1 MSLSDGGDA
10 YGDSVSEGP
19 LMGEDN
25 GDDAEVFR
33 GTGERLDL
41 GSDSEGDSEGKS
53 KLKCVFRGTGGR
65 FDLGSDSKGDSEGKS
80 KGDSDAKEDSDA
92 NEDSDAKGDSD
103 KSDSDAGSDGDS
115 GNGTSGLGTGGNWS
129 AGGGLNE
136 PKTADDKLLTTD
148 EIAEALPSLD

>member
-10 YGDSVSEGP
+10 YSDSVSEGP

-33 GTGERLDL
+33 GTGERFDL
-41 GSDSEGDSEGKS
+41 GSDSE
-53 KLKCVFRGTGGR
+53 
-65 FDLGSDSKGDSEGKS
+65 GDSEGKS

-115 GNGTSGLGTGGNWS
+115 GNGASGLGTGGNWS
-129 AGGGLNE
+129 AGGGLSE
-136 PKTADDKLLTTD
+136 AKTADDKLLTTD
-148 EIAEALPSLD
+148 EIAEALPSLE